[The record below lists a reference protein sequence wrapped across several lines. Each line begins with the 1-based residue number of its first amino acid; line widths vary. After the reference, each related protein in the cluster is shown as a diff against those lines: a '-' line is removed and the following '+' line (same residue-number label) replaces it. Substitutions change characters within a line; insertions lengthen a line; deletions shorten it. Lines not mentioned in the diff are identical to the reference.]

1 MANISWTSSSI
12 NSFFNTSLGNPSSS
26 FSGIYSSLGD
36 ASLVKRGVYHK
47 LMDSYYSSIKSSDAA
62 SSDKT
67 SSDKKADTTD
77 TKKLKHANAYTYDST
92 AKKTSSIT
100 NKVLDEL
107 LSNEKKESTDSAACT
122 YNSTGTKTQTSEST
136 IDQSI

>member
-26 FSGIYSSLGD
+26 FSGIYSSLSD
-36 ASLVKRGVYHK
+36 ASLIKRGVYHK
-47 LMDSYYSSIKSSDAA
+47 LMDSYYSSLKDSNV
-62 SSDKT
+62 T
-67 SSDKKADTTD
+67 SSDKASS
-77 TKKLKHANAYTYDST
+77 N
-92 AKKTSSIT
+92 KKTETTTEKKAPISNNVIDELLSEKNKKPTIS

-107 LSNEKKESTDSAACT
+107 LSDEKKDSASCT
-122 YNSTGTKTQTSEST
+122 YDSTGAKTQTSEST